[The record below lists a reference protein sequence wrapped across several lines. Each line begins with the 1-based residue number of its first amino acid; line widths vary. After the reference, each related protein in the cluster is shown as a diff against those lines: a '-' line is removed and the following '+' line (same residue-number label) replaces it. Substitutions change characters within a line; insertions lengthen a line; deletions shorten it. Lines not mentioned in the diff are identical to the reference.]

1 MMFRDGTYVNPLT
14 VALPADEELTGARR
28 AQFVSLRQE
37 LLDRLAG
44 LARPID
50 LSVLSFGTISPLD
63 VARSALRSS
72 LD

>member
-1 MMFRDGTYVNPLT
+1 MFRDGVYVNPLT
-14 VALPADEELTGARR
+14 VALPTDEELTGARR
-28 AQFVSLRQE
+28 AQFVTLRQE

-50 LSVLSFGTISPLD
+50 LSALSFSVLSPVD

>member
-1 MMFRDGTYVNPLT
+1 
-14 VALPADEELTGARR
+14 
-28 AQFVSLRQE
+28 LRQE